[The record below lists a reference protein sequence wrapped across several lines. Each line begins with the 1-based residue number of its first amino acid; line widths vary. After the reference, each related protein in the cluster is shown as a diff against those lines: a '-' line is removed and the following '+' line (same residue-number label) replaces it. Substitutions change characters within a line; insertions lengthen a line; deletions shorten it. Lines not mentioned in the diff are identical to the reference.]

1 LYSSSKIL
9 KERYKRREDEKEDIS
24 RDLMTLRKNRKYL
37 NLKEETLNSTL
48 ENSLWK
54 GL

>member
-1 LYSSSKIL
+1 MYSSSKIQ
-9 KERYKRREDEKEDIS
+9 KEKYKRREDEKEDVS
-24 RDLMTLRKNRKYL
+24 RELMTPRKNKKYK
-37 NLKEETLNSTL
+37 NLKEEALNSTL